1 MSRIVHLGRNGLI
14 MNNFVKLIDENF
26 DNKEHFFYLIGKD
39 TNNKINV
46 IDITN
51 KFDFVKN
58 IVKLNIDLYKSEKI
72 IVHGYSISYLYYLFF
87 LQPWLLAK
95 VYWIIWGW
103 DLYSYLYMRNKIKF
117 KIIEFLKKATIPKIK
132 HFVTYIK
139 GDYKLAQKWYGAKGK
154 YHECFMYPN
163 SLYKDYQI
171 KTSYHSTIN
180 IQIGNSADSLNN
192 HIEVLEKLKIYKN
205 EDIKIFVPL
214 SYGDNNYA
222 KEVILK
228 GKNIFGDKFISITE
242 LMPLE
247 KYLEFLSQID
257 IAIFNSNIQIAMGNI
272 ITLLGLGKK
281 VYMRN
286 DITPWELFRDI
297 DIKVFDVDNIQID
310 VIDEETKKEN
320 QQKMKEYFSKE
331 TYLKQLQNLFESK

>member
-1 MSRIVHLGRNGLI
+1 M
-14 MNNFVKLIDENF
+14 
-26 DNKEHFFYLIGKD
+26 
-39 TNNKINV
+39 
-46 IDITN
+46 
-51 KFDFVKN
+51 
-58 IVKLNIDLYKSEKI
+58 
-72 IVHGYSISYLYYLFF
+72 
-87 LQPWLLAK
+87 
-95 VYWIIWGW
+95 
-103 DLYSYLYMRNKIKF
+103 
-117 KIIEFLKKATIPKIK
+117 
-132 HFVTYIK
+132 
-139 GDYKLAQKWYGAKGK
+139 
-154 YHECFMYPN
+154 
-163 SLYKDYQI
+163 
-171 KTSYHSTIN
+171 
-180 IQIGNSADSLNN
+180 NN